1 MALMNKQTGELIS
14 EEEQQQPKE
23 EQLPSEAQFRM
34 FAQEL
39 KLMQEVKEA
48 LTSFN
53 DSTARFSE
61 KTEQLLERDKEQSLL
76 QKDLITEVAAK
87 MANTFDVYCSR
98 VTHQRLTDFGK
109 KIADISAEL
118 DRTEERLRRARRP
131 VALILS
137 LSLNIALTAIVA
149 ALIVILLIN

>member
-1 MALMNKQTGELIS
+1 MALTNKETGELIS
-14 EEEQQQPKE
+14 EEQQPKE
-23 EQLPSEAQFRM
+23 EQLPSEARFRM
-34 FAQEL
+34 LAQEL
-39 KLMQEVKEA
+39 RLMQEVREA

-61 KTEQLLERDKEQSLL
+61 KTEQLLERDNEQSLL
-76 QKDLITEVAAK
+76 QKDLITEVSAR
-87 MANTFDVYCSR
+87 MANTFDIYCAR
-98 VTHQRLTDFGK
+98 VTHQRITDFEK
-109 KIADISAEL
+109 KIAEISAEL

-149 ALIVILLIN
+149 ALIAILLIN

>member
-1 MALMNKQTGELIS
+1 MALTNKETGELIS
-14 EEEQQQPKE
+14 EEEQPKE
-23 EQLPSEAQFRM
+23 EQLPSEARFRM
-34 FAQEL
+34 LAQEL
-39 KLMQEVKEA
+39 KLLQEVREA

-61 KTEQLLERDKEQSLL
+61 RTEQLLEREKEQPLL
-76 QKDLITEVAAK
+76 QKDLITEIAAK
-87 MANTFDVYCSR
+87 MANTFDVYCAR
-98 VTHQRLTDFGK
+98 VTHQRITDFEK
-109 KIADISAEL
+109 KIAEISAEL
-118 DRTEERLRRARRP
+118 DMVEERLRRARRP